1 MKKTILFFLVIV
13 CTLPTN
19 LSSANKD
26 GIPIEIKV
34 AVLRDF
40 PPQYSLDTSGQPQ
53 GFAIDIVES
62 VAKIA
67 NFKIK
72 YLVKETWQEMFEAI
86 KNGEADLIPNMG
98 ITDRRKDLFSF
109 SRPVET
115 FSVSIFVRESEN
127 KISNIQSLTGKNV
140 GVVALNV
147 GEIFFRNHPDVVP
160 KIYEHIEDALF
171 GLLSG
176 NLDAL
181 VYPEPV
187 LWILARNARIDDRI
201 KVVGKPLTEISRAI
215 SVHKENKSLLK
226 KIDAVVAE
234 VVNSETYKRI
244 YTRWYGKPAPFWTV
258 AKVAWIMVFILILTI
273 FLMGIWRYYSTIN
286 LNKSLQ
292 ENIHIRKIAEQKLRD
307 SYETLEDKVQER
319 TRELQEAL
327 SEVKQLSGL
336 LPICATC
343 KKIRDDKGYWNTL
356 EAYIEKHSDASFSHG
371 LCSECSDELY
381 GDKDWYIEMK
391 KNKGYE

>member
-1 MKKTILFFLVIV
+1 M
-13 CTLPTN
+13 
-19 LSSANKD
+19 
-26 GIPIEIKV
+26 
-34 AVLRDF
+34 RDF

-147 GEIFFRNHPDVVP
+147 GEIFRNHPDVVP

-226 KIDAVVAE
+226 KLMQSLPKSSIP
-234 VVNSETYKRI
+234 KRI
-244 YTRWYGKPAPFWTV
+244 KE
-258 AKVAWIMVFILILTI
+258 FILDGMASQPL
-273 FLMGIWRYYSTIN
+273 FGR
-286 LNKSLQ
+286 
-292 ENIHIRKIAEQKLRD
+292 
-307 SYETLEDKVQER
+307 
-319 TRELQEAL
+319 
-327 SEVKQLSGL
+327 L
-336 LPICATC
+336 L
-343 KKIRDDKGYWNTL
+343 K
-356 EAYIEKHSDASFSHG
+356 
-371 LCSECSDELY
+371 
-381 GDKDWYIEMK
+381 
-391 KNKGYE
+391 